1 MNLFE
6 SITFWNPWWQNESDW
21 LQAVER
27 EGIELIRDLLKRKE
41 ILTITGVRRSGKT
54 TVLHLLVQGLLNE
67 GVPPR
72 NILHLNMED
81 PAFTGIS
88 ILTLYEKYLELM
100 NPDESLYLFLDEIQ
114 EADQWQRDLRKL
126 YDGARH
132 IKMVIT
138 GSNSSLLKGDYA
150 TLLTGRTLTTEIFPF
165 SFREALIA
173 SGWNKGFELH
183 VLLANKS
190 KILYQFNEYLKQ
202 GGFPEVVREPNK
214 KLKTLLLKEY
224 YNSILTRDVL
234 RRYPIRQTSR
244 YEAAA
249 HYLISNATSPF
260 SPKGLSPILGTA
272 QHTLEE
278 YLSYLE
284 DVYLF
289 LTLKHFSYSVR
300 QQLTYPRKIYSIDNG
315 FIQTVSFKFSEDTGK
330 LLENL
335 VLTELKRRGCECYYW
350 KGKKECDFLIMENG
364 KVTTAIQV
372 TAAMNDLT
380 TRKREIAGV
389 MEAMTEFGLSE
400 GYILTLEEEETIQEN
415 EHTIHLLPV
424 WRWCLMCSAF

>member
-1 MNLFE
+1 MNLLE
-6 SITFWNPWWQNESDW
+6 SITFWNPWWHGENDW
-21 LQAVER
+21 LHAVQR
-27 EGIELIRDLLKRKE
+27 ESIAGILELLQRKE

-67 GVPPR
+67 GVLPR
-72 NILHLNMED
+72 TILHLNLED
-81 PAFTGIS
+81 PAFTGTS

-100 NPDESLYLFLDEIQ
+100 NPEGNLYLFLDEIQ

-126 YDGARH
+126 YDGSRH
-132 IKMVIT
+132 IKMIVT

-183 VLLANKS
+183 TLLANKP
-190 KILYQFNEYLKQ
+190 KLLHQFNEYLKG

-234 RRYPIRQTSR
+234 RRFPIRQTAR

-278 YLSYLE
+278 YLGYLE

-315 FIQTVSFKFSEDTGK
+315 FIQAVSFKFSEDTGR

-335 VLTELKRRGCECYYW
+335 VLIELKRRGCLCYYW

-364 KVTTAIQV
+364 NVTTAIQV
-372 TAAMNDLT
+372 TVTMSDQAS
-380 TRKREIAGV
+380 RKRELSGV
-389 MEAMTEFGLSE
+389 LEAMTEFGLSE
-400 GYILTLEEEETIQEN
+400 GYILTIEEEDTIEEN
-415 EHTIHLLPV
+415 GRTIHILPV
-424 WRWCLMCSAF
+424 WRWCVMTD